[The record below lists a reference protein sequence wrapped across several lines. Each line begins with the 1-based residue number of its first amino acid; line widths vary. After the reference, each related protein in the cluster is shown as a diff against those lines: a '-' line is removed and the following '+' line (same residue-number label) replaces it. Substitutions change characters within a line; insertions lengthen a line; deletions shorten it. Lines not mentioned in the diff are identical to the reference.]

1 MIDILSISSDAS
13 RLAQIVRHIGECGS
27 YRTTRIVGTPAQL
40 AERGDSLESFD
51 VLIVDA
57 VTLQDAQLP
66 VIASL
71 CQRMTRL
78 TCILLTP
85 DTSQQTLIE
94 AMRAGVRDVL
104 AWPLDKHSL
113 CEALH
118 RVEQSRMLQGGHVTR
133 VLSFMSC
140 KGGVGTTFIACNVAY
155 ALSRFQK
162 KRVLLV
168 DLNQLYGD
176 ASFLLS
182 SDSAPST
189 LPQVCGNIERM
200 DSAFLDASLMHV
212 SDTFDLLAGA
222 GDPVKAAEVQ
232 NDRLEWMLGVAA
244 PRYDFVI
251 FDLGQSIN
259 QLSIVALDRSDE
271 IHVVLQPG
279 MLYARAGRRLQ
290 EILTSLGYPY
300 SHLKLL
306 VNRYTRH
313 AEREKAALEEVL
325 DMSPHLVLPEDDEVV
340 TEAVNHGLPVFEVS
354 RKSGVSRV
362 LQQFAADIASGTQ
375 ALSQGHKENAGR
387 RSGLFSRLAA
397 PKLKASM

>member
-13 RLAQIVRHIGECGS
+13 RLALITRHIGECGS

-57 VTLQDAQLP
+57 FTLEDAQLP
-66 VIASL
+66 VIANL
-71 CQRMTRL
+71 CQRLTRL

-85 DTSQQTLIE
+85 DTSHQTLIE

-104 AWPLDKHSL
+104 AWPLDKRSL

-118 RVEQSRMLQGGHVTR
+118 RVEQNRVLQGGHVTR

-155 ALSRFQK
+155 ALSTFQK

-176 ASFLLS
+176 ASFLLT
-182 SDSAPST
+182 SDTAPST

-212 SDTFDLLAGA
+212 SETFHLLAGA
-222 GDPVKAAEVQ
+222 GDPVKASEVQ
-232 NDRLEWMLGVAA
+232 SDRLEWMLGVAA

-259 QLSIVALDRSDE
+259 QLSMVALDRSDE

-306 VNRYTRH
+306 VNRYARH

-325 DMSPHLVLPEDDEVV
+325 EMSPHLVLPEDNDVV

-354 RKSGVSRV
+354 RKSGVSRG

-375 ALSQGHKENAGR
+375 ALSQGHKENTQR
-387 RSGLFSRLAA
+387 RSGLFGRLAA
-397 PKLKASM
+397 PKLKTSM